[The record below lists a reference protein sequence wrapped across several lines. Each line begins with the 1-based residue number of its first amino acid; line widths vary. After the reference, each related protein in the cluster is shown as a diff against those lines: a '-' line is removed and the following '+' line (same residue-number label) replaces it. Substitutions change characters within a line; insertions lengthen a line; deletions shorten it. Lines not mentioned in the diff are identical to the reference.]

1 MTGPEVTAAMKAED
15 VDAGLVERACR
26 ARWDATGSEFRGYNG
41 DVARTWDAL
50 AALFPVEAEVHR
62 EHERHALAA
71 VLPEIQ
77 AQARK
82 ELADDLT
89 WLADAREEYAHGDV
103 IKETDAV
110 RVALGVAQ
118 GEPAW
123 GWLPSW
129 RWDDWKK
136 RAARLTA
143 TTVEARDAQRSRAA
157 AQDDDGD
164 PNWAT
169 PDETKGDGRG

>member
-1 MTGPEVTAAMKAED
+1 MRPED
-15 VDAGLVERACR
+15 VPADLVEKAARAMDPGAFEFPEECAGDIECAR
-26 ARWDATGSEFRGYNG
+26 A
-41 DVARTWDAL
+41 
-50 AALFPVEAEVHR
+50 EA
-62 EHERHALAA
+62 RHAVAA
-71 VLPEIQ
+71 VLPEIK
-77 AQARK
+77 AAARK
-82 ELADDLT
+82 ELIDDLT

-129 RWDDWKK
+129 RWDEWKT

-143 TTVEARDAQRSRAA
+143 SPTVLPEVGRSTTEE
-157 AQDDDGD
+157 
-164 PNWAT
+164 PT
-169 PDETKGDGRG
+169 